1 MNPLLL
7 PRGKGFAFTLCRHK
21 KPKKIKKCQNS
32 KKVNKNSKKIKEICF
47 CFVKMTIDV
56 TIFTFFRGIV
66 LYDNLG
72 IITYFI

>member
-1 MNPLLL
+1 MTWAPCCFRAAGGLFSICTGSQ
-7 PRGKGFAFTLCRHK
+7 RC
-21 KPKKIKKCQNS
+21 KKCQNS
-32 KKVNKNSKKIKEICF
+32 KKVNKNSKKIKDICF
-47 CFVKMTIDV
+47 YFVKMTIDI

>member
-1 MNPLLL
+1 M
-7 PRGKGFAFTLCRHK
+7 RQGDCFRFVQVQKGV
-21 KPKKIKKCQNS
+21 KKCENS

-47 CFVKMTIDV
+47 YFVKMTIDV
-56 TIFTFFRGIV
+56 TILTFFRGIV